1 MKDLSLVL
9 CPAALLSVIYNIKY
23 CITNHHI
30 SEAHNNKQVFLAYR
44 APQRLGIGQSGG
56 GPLA

>member
-1 MKDLSLVL
+1 MKDLSLL
-9 CPAALLSVIYNIKY
+9 LYSAALLSVIYNIKY

-30 SEAHNNKQVFLAYR
+30 SEAHNNKQLFLAYM
-44 APQRLGIGQSGG
+44 ASERLGIGQSGG